1 MKELICILFALLLLA
16 GCAAAPAETTALSD
30 ADILAQRR
38 QTVMDY
44 MRSQLDFYWT
54 CDEPMPYYRSRTG
67 ELEFTFEP
75 GRVWKRDALGHSYP
89 VGPQIVYEGTQA
101 EERLLHELRNPMTVY
116 IFAQEDVLLHIDG
129 CGDEPWFTAQ
139 FACSGVTIEW
149 DEYRR
154 PAWYVKKRKE

>member
-1 MKELICILFALLLLA
+1 MKHRS
-16 GCAAAPAETTALSD
+16 TALSNFQFHD
-30 ADILAQRR
+30 AVFELVSLQDGNLTVHATELNIHQSAPQNDHPTDMEIDLARITFR
-38 QTVMDY
+38 
-44 MRSQLDFYWT
+44 DF
-54 CDEPMPYYRSRTG
+54 RA
-67 ELEFTFEP
+67 LTFEP
-75 GRVWKRDALGHSYP
+75 GRVWKQDALGHSYP

-116 IFAQEDVLLHIDG
+116 EFAQEDGLLRIDG

-154 PAWYVKKRKE
+154 PAWYVKKQKV

>member
-1 MKELICILFALLLLA
+1 MKHCS
-16 GCAAAPAETTALSD
+16 TALSD
-30 ADILAQRR
+30 FEFHDAVFELLSLDNGDLIVRVTELNIRQSAPQNDHPTDMEITLAHI
-38 QTVMDY
+38 TFH
-44 MRSQLDFYWT
+44 DF
-54 CDEPMPYYRSRTG
+54 RAVS
-67 ELEFTFEP
+67 FEP

-101 EERLLHELRNPMTVY
+101 EERLLHELRNPMTVFE
-116 IFAQEDVLLHIDG
+116 FAQENGLLRIDG

-154 PAWYVKKRKE
+154 PAWYVNKRKE